1 MIVVLICISLITDL
15 GHLFTGLSTTCM
27 FMNTFPEI
35 LEHLYD
41 SYFEFFA
48 R

>member
-1 MIVVLICISLITDL
+1 MIGVLICISLISDL
-15 GHLFTGLSTTCM
+15 GHLFMCLSTTCM

-41 SYFEFFA
+41 SYFEFFS